1 MLTGSPVSVVE
12 INFDESR
19 PAISWQ
25 LIARA
30 GLMLPARRSG
40 PFAITSLGYGWRAFR
55 NRSESETQ
63 PRITSAL
70 NSEAS

>member
-1 MLTGSPVSVVE
+1 LGALAAGHVADRPLSTGL
-12 INFDESR
+12 D
-19 PAISWQ
+19 
-25 LIARA
+25 
-30 GLMLPARRSG
+30 
-40 PFAITSLGYGWRAFR
+40 YGWRAFT